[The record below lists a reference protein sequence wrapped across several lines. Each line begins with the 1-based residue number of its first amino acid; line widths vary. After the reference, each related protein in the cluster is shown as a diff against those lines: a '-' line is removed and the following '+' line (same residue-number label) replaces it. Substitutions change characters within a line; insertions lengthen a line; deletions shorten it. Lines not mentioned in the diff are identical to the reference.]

1 MGHAIVLNAA
11 VNLII
16 GLALLLAWRSDREL
30 AFPRDLGLAFLVQV
44 LVSVGFYGWR
54 TAPAPW
60 HLAGFGLMALAS
72 SLYLALIV
80 VGCARLAERAIDA
93 RRIWQIA
100 ALLLVVH
107 TPLAQVDFTAAQV
120 SAALLVAAAGA
131 VATYWLWHRGALER
145 AAGLLLT
152 ATGLNQLMTPVVGL
166 DWMPVQL
173 TSGAVLRLAFG
184 TTLLF
189 ATLRRSVQRAERLH
203 ERFFRLTERSH
214 QGVGVMRDNTVL
226 YANPA
231 VHRIY
236 GVDSMPK
243 VASRWREATIPEAE
257 REAARERHR
266 AIVAGEV
273 DHAEWEADRTRLD
286 GTPLRLR
293 FSAWRVDW
301 DGEPAEQI
309 VVSDVTAVHNA
320 LRDKLHQATHDELTG
335 TPNRSALM
343 QRLRQLTVA
352 GEPFTLLVLDI
363 DRFALINDAHG
374 PSVGDEVL
382 RELARRLAGRFAGRA
397 EVMRLGEDEFALL
410 AAAPGAAEAVGE
422 LTGDVRSLLAEPLPA
437 AGNAFY
443 LDVSMGIALHP
454 HTAADPE
461 RLLRAANA
469 AMHEAKAVP
478 GTSRVVAE
486 ERFERGSGAS
496 LAAEQAL
503 RAGLPGRSA
512 GPGSPWQQ
520 AFFLVFQPKLAAR
533 SRTLAGFEAL
543 LRWQRGD
550 GTLVPPAEFI
560 PAAERTGLILPL
572 GQQVVEMA
580 CERLAAWRDAGAA
593 LVPVA
598 VNVSRWQLL
607 DDGFAPAVLRTLQR
621 HRLAPQ
627 HLVLEITETAAMQHF
642 EQVCERAAALRE
654 MGLALSLDDFGTGLS
669 SLTAL
674 REIALHE
681 IKIDRGLIAPLPD
694 AGALAVVQAV
704 CTLARTVGLQVVAEG
719 VETEAQAAAAAEAG
733 CDALQGYHFA
743 RPLEGD
749 AAAAWLGSV
758 ARSVA

>member
-1 MGHAIVLNAA
+1 VGHAIVLNAA

-16 GLALLLAWRSDREL
+16 GLALLLAWRSDREQL
-30 AFPRDLGLAFLVQV
+30 FSRDLGLAFLVQV
-44 LVSVGFYGWR
+44 LVSAGFYGWR
-54 TAPAPW
+54 SAPPPW

-80 VGCARLAERAIDA
+80 VGCGRLAERAIDA

-131 VATYWLWHRGALER
+131 LATGWLWRRGPLER

-152 ATGLNQLMTPVVGL
+152 ATGLNQLMTPIAGAE
-166 DWMPVQL
+166 WMPQQF

-189 ATLRRSVQRAERLH
+189 ATLRRSTRRAEQAH

-214 QGVGVMRDNTVL
+214 QGVGVMRDSSVL

-236 GVDSMPK
+236 GVDSMDK
-243 VASRWREATIPEAE
+243 VANRWREATIPEEE
-257 REAARERHR
+257 RAVARERHR
-266 AIVAGEV
+266 AIIAGEI
-273 DHAEWEADRTRLD
+273 DHAEWEADRRRLD

-301 DGEPAEQI
+301 DGQPAEQI
-309 VVSDVTAVHNA
+309 VVSDITVAHNA
-320 LRDKLHQATHDELTG
+320 LREKLHQATHDELTG

-343 QRLRQLTVA
+343 QRLRQLTVDGA
-352 GEPFTLLVLDI
+352 PFALLLLDI

-382 RELARRLAGRFAGRA
+382 RELARRLSRQFDGRA

-410 AAAPGAAEAVGE
+410 VETPEPAERAQAFAAE
-422 LTGDVRSLLAEPLPA
+422 VRSLLGEPLPA

-443 LDVSMGIALHP
+443 LDVSMGVALHP
-454 HTAADPE
+454 DTAADPE

-478 GTSRVVAE
+478 GTSRVFAE
-486 ERFERGSGAS
+486 DRFERGSGAS

-503 RAGLPGRSA
+503 RAGLGRED
-512 GPGSPWQQ
+512 
-520 AFFLVFQPKLAAR
+520 FFLVFQPKLAAR
-533 SRTLAGFEAL
+533 TRRLAGFEAL
-543 LRWQRGD
+543 LRWRRGD
-550 GTLVPPAEFI
+550 GTLVPPSEFI
-560 PAAERTGLILPL
+560 PAAERCGLILPL
-572 GQQVVEMA
+572 GQQVIEMA
-580 CERLAAWRDAGAA
+580 CGQLAAWRDAGAA
-593 LVPVA
+593 MVPVA

-607 DDGFAPAVLRTLQR
+607 DEGFAPAVLHTLQR
-621 HRLAPQ
+621 HGLAPRD
-627 HLVLEITETAAMQHF
+627 LVLEITETAAMQHF
-642 EQVCERAAALRE
+642 EQVCDRAATLRAT
-654 MGLALSLDDFGTGLS
+654 GIALSLDDFGTGLS

-674 REIALHE
+674 REIALQE

-694 AGALAVVQAV
+694 PGALAVVQAV
-704 CTLARTVGLQVVAEG
+704 CTLARAVGLVVVAEG
-719 VETEAQAAAAAEAG
+719 VETEAQAAAATEAG
-733 CDALQGYHFA
+733 CDVLQGYHFA
-743 RPLEGD
+743 QPLEAD
-749 AAAAWLGSV
+749 AAAKWLASAV
-758 ARSVA
+758 RSVA